1 MTSLFRASVVVLL
14 LAVVA
19 VLAGSGA
26 QAQQGASPPPDP
38 ALVILPIPDRL
49 EDIVAQLKTRDA
61 QVGELIA
68 KGNFPAVY
76 VPAFQAKD
84 LAIALEARL
93 NTLAPAKH
101 DAAAPAIHEIVR
113 LAWLLDAA
121 GDLGN
126 RQELLAAHQAFS
138 ASVAQLVDA
147 YEN

>member
-1 MTSLFRASVVVLL
+1 MASHTRLLVAACCIVLL
-14 LAVVA
+14 SAA
-19 VLAGSGA
+19 
-26 QAQQGASPPPDP
+26 AQQDP
-38 ALVILPIPDRL
+38 ALVILPIPDRVD
-49 EDIVAQLKTRDA
+49 DILVQLKTRDA

-93 NTLAPAKH
+93 ETLPPAQR
-101 DAAAPAIHEIVR
+101 DAAAPAIREVVR

-126 RQELLAAHQAFS
+126 RQELVSAQKAFS
-138 ASVAQLVDA
+138 ASVAQVLA
-147 YEN
+147 AFGH